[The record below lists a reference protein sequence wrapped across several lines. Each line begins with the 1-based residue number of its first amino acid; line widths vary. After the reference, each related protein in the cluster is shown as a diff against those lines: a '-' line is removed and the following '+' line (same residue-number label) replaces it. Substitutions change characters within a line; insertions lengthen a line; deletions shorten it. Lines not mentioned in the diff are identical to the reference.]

1 MNDVSQYINNYL
13 HVINVLSMYVCLD
26 YSIDVISGKH
36 YKMPRRIK
44 ILYMFQ

>member
-1 MNDVSQYINNYL
+1 MTLVNTLTTIYMSLMYYI
-13 HVINVLSMYVCLD
+13 YVCLD